1 MGNST
6 DDDKI
11 PDFGD
16 VMNAA
21 RRWYYGEIRSL
32 ADEAIKECLEDAE
45 DDDTDARREWLTT
58 WIDET
63 TDGHEYV
70 IYTAKA
76 GMVCVASDNDD
87 AYESESG
94 EKPPSV
100 EAQACLAMRADVW
113 QLLDA
118 RSDEWEATPPDDDD
132 DGAVSP

>member
-11 PDFGD
+11 PEFGD

-21 RRWYYGEIRSL
+21 RRWYYSEIRSL
-32 ADEAIKECLEDAE
+32 ADEAIKECLKEAKG
-45 DDDTDARREWLTT
+45 DDTDGRREWLTT

-76 GMVCVASDNDD
+76 GMVCAASDNDG
-87 AYESESG
+87 AYESEIG
-94 EKPPSV
+94 E
-100 EAQACLAMRADVW
+100 
-113 QLLDA
+113 
-118 RSDEWEATPPDDDD
+118 TPPT
-132 DGAVSP
+132 VE